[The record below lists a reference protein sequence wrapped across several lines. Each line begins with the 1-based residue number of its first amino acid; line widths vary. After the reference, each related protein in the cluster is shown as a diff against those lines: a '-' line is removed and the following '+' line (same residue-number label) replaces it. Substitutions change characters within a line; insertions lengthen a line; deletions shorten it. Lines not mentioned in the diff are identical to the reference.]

1 MKIPE
6 GGSKTSGIRVHSKKR
21 MGYYSFAYVVAVAIS
36 ALC

>member
-1 MKIPE
+1 MKMF
-6 GGSKTSGIRVHSKKR
+6 GRGSETSRIRVHSKKR